1 MTADMTAE
9 PMPQAAPSGAPA
21 PLDWG
26 EDTAE
31 YLAALRSGLTTAR
44 DTDYLLL
51 EQDLPEDALRA
62 RRSVRSFVD
71 RDVLPVINGYW
82 ERAEFPYE
90 LLEPL
95 AATGV
100 VGGALAEH
108 GGPGL
113 SRLAAGLATVELS
126 RGDGSLNTFMGV
138 QANLSMGTINL
149 LGSEEQR
156 RRWLPDMAALRRIG
170 AFALTEP
177 RHGSDSVHLET
188 SARREGDTWVING
201 AKRWIG
207 NGSMAHLVIVF
218 ARDVADGEV
227 KAFVLEREDPRD
239 PEDRPEGFDYEV
251 IGGKVGKR
259 AILQANL
266 SFRDVRIPEDN
277 RLPGA
282 RGFRDVSRV
291 LATTR
296 GGASWEALGHALAC
310 YEAAAT
316 YAQVRE
322 QFGRPI
328 GANQLVQGTLA
339 GMLTELTAIQLL
351 CHRMAALQE
360 AGQWTGTMASIAK
373 MHTADKA
380 RWIARQARDLLA
392 GNGLLLDFHVARHL
406 TDMEVV
412 HTYEGTEFIQSLLI
426 GRKVTGQDAL

>member
-1 MTADMTAE
+1 MDTEA
-9 PMPQAAPSGAPA
+9 MPQATGPHSV
-21 PLDWG
+21 DWAQ
-26 EDTAE
+26 DTAG
-31 YLAALRSGLTTAR
+31 YLDSLRSGLTTAR

-51 EQDLPEDALRA
+51 EQDLPEDARRA
-62 RRSVRSFVD
+62 RASVRAFVD

-100 VGGALAEH
+100 VGGAITGH
-108 GGPGL
+108 GAPGL

-126 RGDGSLNTFMGV
+126 RGDGSMNTFLGV
-138 QANLSMGTINL
+138 QANLSMGTINM
-149 LGSEEQR
+149 LGSEEQK

-177 RHGSDSVHLET
+177 RHGSDSVNLDT
-188 SARREGDTWVING
+188 TARREGDTWVING

-207 NGSMAHLVIVF
+207 NGSMAHLVIIF
-218 ARDVADGEV
+218 ARDEADGQV
-227 KAFVLEREDPRD
+227 KAFVMEREDPRD
-239 PEDRPEGFDYEV
+239 PEDRPEGFDYQV
-251 IGGKVGKR
+251 IEGKVGKR

-266 SFRDVRIPEDN
+266 SFRDLRIPEQN

-282 RGFRDVSRV
+282 QGFRDVSRV

-310 YEAAAT
+310 FEAAVT
-316 YAQVRE
+316 YAEVRE
-322 QFGRPI
+322 QFGRPV
-328 GANQLVQGTLA
+328 GSNQLVQNTLA
-339 GMLTELTAIQLL
+339 QMLTELTAIQLL
-351 CHRMAALQE
+351 CFRMAHLQE
-360 AGQWTGTMASIAK
+360 TGQWTGSMASIAK
-373 MHTADKA
+373 MHTANKA
-380 RWIARQARDLLA
+380 RWIAQQARDLLA

-426 GRKVTGQDAL
+426 GRKITGQNAL